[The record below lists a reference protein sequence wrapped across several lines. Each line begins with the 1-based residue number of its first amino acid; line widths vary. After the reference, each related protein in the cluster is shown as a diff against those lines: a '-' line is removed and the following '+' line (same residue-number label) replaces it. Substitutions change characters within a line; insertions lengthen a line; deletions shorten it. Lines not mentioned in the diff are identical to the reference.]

1 MVCPHGSLGVVSVS
15 CIGGAAPL
23 VDQLHIPMA
32 TLWSLYALGTVEGS
46 RVRRP
51 RDPVA
56 AWMLRK
62 HPHLNPSLLQP
73 SVLAMIR
80 SRTQEVDRMIRDEL
94 YVAKRSGCPILY
106 QRLGA
111 GFDARWYRLF
121 RGQDDAFISAH
132 IEVDEP
138 EVMRTK
144 NEILSASTFQ
154 NTWSNVTTQ
163 SAHAAD
169 WSAIDGEGQPVVNLE
184 GAATRLGLRKLV
196 RVLGQ
201 IRRDCSRAHVILDL
215 PGFLT
220 RTGSGYLPP
229 PTSAKRLRWEGL
241 RRTGAGKVGTDHF
254 RQLGWTIDEDVWL
267 MSRPELRTQSGVTI
281 CPGVD
286 GARVVRLVAC

>member
-1 MVCPHGSLGVVSVS
+1 M
-15 CIGGAAPL
+15 
-23 VDQLHIPMA
+23 DQPRIPMV
-32 TLWSLYALGTVEGS
+32 TRWSLYALGTVEGS

-62 HPHLNPSLLQP
+62 HPHLSPDFRVA

-94 YVAKRSGCPILY
+94 YTAKRTGCPILY
-106 QRLGA
+106 QRLGC

-121 RGQDDAFISAH
+121 RGQDEELISQH

-138 EVMRTK
+138 EVLQAK
-144 NEILSASTFQ
+144 DEILSVSTFE
-154 NTWSNVTTQ
+154 NTWAHV
-163 SAHAAD
+163 SAQPALAAD
-169 WSAIDGEGQPVVNLE
+169 WTAIEGEGQPVVNLE
-184 GAATRLGLRKLV
+184 GAATRLGLRMLV

-201 IRRDCSRAHVILDL
+201 IRRDCPRAHVIVDL

-220 RTGSGYLPP
+220 RTGSGHLPP
-229 PTSAKRLRWEGL
+229 PTTAKRLRWEGL
-241 RRTGAGKVGTDHF
+241 HRTGAGKVGIGHL
-254 RQLGWTIDEDVWL
+254 RQLGWEVDEDVWL
-267 MSRPELRTQSGVTI
+267 ASRPELRAQSGVAI

-286 GARVVRLVAC
+286 GTRVLRLVAC